1 MPTARMGLVRTVRAR
16 SNSAVFRMKATAV
29 ALAACV
35 LAACSGTPG
44 NSPDAR
50 SLADPTPTVRHTP
63 RPTETVQM
71 TPLPTPKAVV
81 FDFSKEP
88 EPAGDAATLA
98 QQLILVEKAIRD
110 TSLPVEQLKWY
121 GHLHQ
126 KIFSRLND
134 FPDWKEPVIA
144 LLPAEHQTPVRVGLE
159 AGRNLRQMGGAPRRE
174 LPKWEILTPPAP
186 EVLVG
191 YYKEAESRFGVPW
204 YYLASINLIESR
216 MGRIRGESWAG
227 ARGPMQFM
235 PPTWGAY
242 GMGGDVWEPRDAI
255 MGAANYLKASGAPAN
270 MPKAIFAYNRSQL
283 YVNAVTFYA
292 EAMRID
298 PSVYRGYYGWQV
310 YYGTQDG
317 VFHLPE
323 GWKGQ

>member
-1 MPTARMGLVRTVRAR
+1 
-16 SNSAVFRMKATAV
+16 MKATAV

-35 LAACSGTPG
+35 LAACSGGELGTPAKT
-44 NSPDAR
+44 PDAR
-50 SLADPTPTVRHTP
+50 SLPKPTYTP
-63 RPTETVQM
+63 VPTEAAKM
-71 TPLPTPKAVV
+71 TPLPTPKAVA
-81 FDFSKEP
+81 FDFSKDP
-88 EPAGDAATLA
+88 EPAVDAATLA

-110 TSLPVEQLKWY
+110 TNVSIEQLKWY
-121 GHLHQ
+121 GHLQQ
-126 KIFSRLND
+126 KIFSQLND

-159 AGRNLRQMGGAPRRE
+159 AGRNLRLMGGGAAWA

-186 EVLVG
+186 AVLVG
-191 YYKEAESRFGVPW
+191 YYKEAEARFGVPW

-235 PPTWGAY
+235 PPTWAAY
-242 GMGGDVWEPRDAI
+242 GMGGNVWEPRDAI

-270 MPKAIFAYNRSQL
+270 MPKAIFAYNRSQY

-292 EAMRID
+292 EAMRLD
-298 PSVYRGYYGWQV
+298 PNVYRGYYGWQV